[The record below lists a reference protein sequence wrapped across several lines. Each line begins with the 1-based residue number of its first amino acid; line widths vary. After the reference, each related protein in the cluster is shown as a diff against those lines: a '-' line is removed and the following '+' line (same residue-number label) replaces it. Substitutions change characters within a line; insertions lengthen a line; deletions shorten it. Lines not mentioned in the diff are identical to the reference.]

1 MKKFK
6 SSQLSRLTKL
16 GKSLVVATGHL
27 AIDAVKNKTQDL
39 IDKSDRAQ
47 ELTRKISATKEIVQ
61 SMGELKGALM
71 KLGQM
76 ISITEDMVL
85 PPEISALFRE
95 LQKTSP
101 PMSHK
106 DLHSVFYKSFNK
118 RPLELYAEFDETPI
132 AAASI
137 GQVHLAKTFS
147 GEQVAVKV
155 QYPQIVDA
163 IKNDF
168 KNIDRINQLINLLF
182 PNKPDIEHYVEEL
195 RRSLIEECNYLKERE
210 HLERYREIYSSEFP
224 QILVPK
230 VFPELCSENILTLEY
245 MTGDTFGESLSY
257 SQTERDELGQIL
269 FDSHMFGIYNARFL
283 HTDPQNGNYLFRP
296 GKIILM
302 DFGSVKEFDL
312 DFIKKYHH
320 LLSAIEKDQLEEYRR
335 AMLDLGFFEE
345 SDEIDLFHKHFEMV
359 KKLYLPYTRQ
369 GIYSI
374 EKINPFEMVQDFMK
388 GVSLKGRKAPRED
401 FLLLDRANLGIYSK
415 LKTWNSHIDWLT
427 RKNKYT
433 SNL

>member
-118 RPLELYAEFDETPI
+118 R
-132 AAASI
+132 
-137 GQVHLAKTFS
+137 
-147 GEQVAVKV
+147 
-155 QYPQIVDA
+155 
-163 IKNDF
+163 
-168 KNIDRINQLINLLF
+168 
-182 PNKPDIEHYVEEL
+182 
-195 RRSLIEECNYLKERE
+195 
-210 HLERYREIYSSEFP
+210 
-224 QILVPK
+224 
-230 VFPELCSENILTLEY
+230 
-245 MTGDTFGESLSY
+245 
-257 SQTERDELGQIL
+257 
-269 FDSHMFGIYNARFL
+269 
-283 HTDPQNGNYLFRP
+283 FRT
-296 GKIILM
+296 
-302 DFGSVKEFDL
+302 
-312 DFIKKYHH
+312 
-320 LLSAIEKDQLEEYRR
+320 A
-335 AMLDLGFFEE
+335 
-345 SDEIDLFHKHFEMV
+345 
-359 KKLYLPYTRQ
+359 
-369 GIYSI
+369 
-374 EKINPFEMVQDFMK
+374 
-388 GVSLKGRKAPRED
+388 
-401 FLLLDRANLGIYSK
+401 
-415 LKTWNSHIDWLT
+415 
-427 RKNKYT
+427 
-433 SNL
+433 